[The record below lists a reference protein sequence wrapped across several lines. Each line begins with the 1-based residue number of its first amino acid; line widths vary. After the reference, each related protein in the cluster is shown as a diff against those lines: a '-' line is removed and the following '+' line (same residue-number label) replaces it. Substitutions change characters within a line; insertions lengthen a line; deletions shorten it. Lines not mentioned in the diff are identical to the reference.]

1 MTNQTQLLVEDG
13 ADNTDA
19 PVYDRI
25 AHVTRLLRDS
35 LRELGLEPSVQAA
48 AKAMPDAQSR
58 LRYITSLT
66 EKAANDVLNSA
77 ELAQTELGCLKAN
90 AGRLAEDLGEIL
102 LPVTSEQV
110 VLPVSLANN
119 VQAFLAGVK
128 DDLRPV
134 DAALIDIIT
143 AQAFQDLTGQVA
155 SKLTVLLDRIEHE
168 LVQVLIEYMP
178 EKYSQEM
185 EKDTEAENALLNG
198 PVVEH
203 KESGG
208 TVQNQQQVD
217 DLLAQLGF

>member
-1 MTNQTQLLVEDG
+1 MTNSTQPLPEDG
-13 ADNTDA
+13 KTKAEA

-77 ELAQTELGCLKAN
+77 ELAQSELGSLKAN
-90 AGRLAEDLGEIL
+90 AASLSNELDEALQSA
-102 LPVTSEQV
+102 TQAQV
-110 VLPVSLANN
+110 VIPLALANN
-119 VQAFLAGVK
+119 VQAFLVGVK
-128 DDLRPV
+128 DDIRPV
-134 DAALIDIIT
+134 DTALIDIIT

-155 SKLTVLLDRIEHE
+155 SKLTVLLDRIEQE

-185 EKDTEAENALLNG
+185 EKEAQAEDALLNG

-203 KESGG
+203 KENGG

>member
-1 MTNQTQLLVEDG
+1 MTDSKQALPENG
-13 ADNTDA
+13 NTVDEA

-58 LRYITSLT
+58 IRYITSLT

-77 ELAQTELGCLKAN
+77 ELAQSQLGHLKAS
-90 AGRLAEDLGEIL
+90 AVSLSEELVQAMQPVEQPQVQ
-102 LPVTSEQV
+102 LPVE
-110 VLPVSLANN
+110 LAKNI
-119 VQAFLAGVK
+119 QAFLSGVK
-128 DDLRPV
+128 EEIRPV
-134 DAALIDIIT
+134 DTALIDIIT

-155 SKLTVLLDRIEHE
+155 SKLTVLLDRIEQE

-178 EKYSQEM
+178 EKYSQEVDK
-185 EKDTEAENALLNG
+185 EAQAENALLNG

-203 KESGG
+203 KENGG

>member
-1 MTNQTQLLVEDG
+1 MTDSKQALPENG
-13 ADNTDA
+13 NTVDEA

-58 LRYITSLT
+58 IRYITSLT

-77 ELAQTELGCLKAN
+77 ELAQSQLGHLKAS
-90 AGRLAEDLGEIL
+90 AVSLSEELVQAMQPVEQPQVQ
-102 LPVTSEQV
+102 LPVELV
-110 VLPVSLANN
+110 KNI
-119 VQAFLAGVK
+119 QAFLSGVK
-128 DDLRPV
+128 EEIRPV
-134 DAALIDIIT
+134 DTALIDIIT

-155 SKLTVLLDRIEHE
+155 SKLTVLLDRIEQE

-185 EKDTEAENALLNG
+185 DKEAQAENALLNG

-203 KESGG
+203 KENGG
-208 TVQNQQQVD
+208 TMQNQQQVD

>member
-1 MTNQTQLLVEDG
+1 MTDSTQPLPENG
-13 ADNTDA
+13 SAMGEA

-77 ELAQTELGCLKAN
+77 ELAQSELGRLKAN
-90 AGRLAEDLGEIL
+90 ATSLSEELEQAMQ
-102 LPVTSEQV
+102 PVTHAQV
-110 VLPVSLANN
+110 QLPAELAKN

-128 DDLRPV
+128 EEIRPV

-155 SKLTVLLDRIEHE
+155 SKLTVLLDRIEQE

-185 EKDTEAENALLNG
+185 EKEAQLENALLNG

-203 KESGG
+203 KENGG

>member
-1 MTNQTQLLVEDG
+1 MTDSTQPLPENG
-13 ADNTDA
+13 STMGEA

-77 ELAQTELGCLKAN
+77 ELAQSELGRLKAN
-90 AGRLAEDLGEIL
+90 ATSLSEELEQAMQ
-102 LPVTSEQV
+102 PVTHAQV
-110 VLPVSLANN
+110 QLPAELAKN

-128 DDLRPV
+128 EEIRPV

-155 SKLTVLLDRIEHE
+155 SKLTVLLDRIEQE

-185 EKDTEAENALLNG
+185 EKEAQLENALLNG

-203 KESGG
+203 KENGG

>member
-1 MTNQTQLLVEDG
+1 MKNLTQPLPEDG
-13 ADNTDA
+13 KINAEA

-35 LRELGLEPSVQAA
+35 LRELGLEPSVQSA

-58 LRYITSLT
+58 IRYITSLT

-77 ELAQTELGCLKAN
+77 ELAQSELGHLKAN
-90 AGRLAEDLGEIL
+90 AASLSEELEQAMQSGTHDQVLLSAE
-102 LPVTSEQV
+102 Q
-110 VLPVSLANN
+110 ANN
-119 VQAFLAGVK
+119 VQSFLVGVK
-128 DDLRPV
+128 EELRPV
-134 DAALIDIIT
+134 DTALIDIIT

-155 SKLTVLLDRIEHE
+155 SKLTVLLDRIEQE

-178 EKYSQEM
+178 EKYNQEM
-185 EKDTEAENALLNG
+185 EKEVQAEDALLNG

-203 KESGG
+203 EENGG
-208 TVQNQQQVD
+208 TVKNQQQVD

>member
-1 MTNQTQLLVEDG
+1 MTDSIQPLPENG
-13 ADNTDA
+13 NTLDEA

-58 LRYITSLT
+58 IRYITSLT

-77 ELAQTELGCLKAN
+77 ELAQSQLGHLKAS
-90 AGRLAEDLGEIL
+90 AVSLSEELVQAMQPVEQPQVQ
-102 LPVTSEQV
+102 LPVE
-110 VLPVSLANN
+110 LAKNI
-119 VQAFLAGVK
+119 QAFLSGVK
-128 DDLRPV
+128 EEIRPV
-134 DAALIDIIT
+134 DTALIDIIT

-155 SKLTVLLDRIEHE
+155 SKLTVLLDRIEQE

-185 EKDTEAENALLNG
+185 DKEAQAENALLNG

-203 KESGG
+203 KENGG

>member
-1 MTNQTQLLVEDG
+1 MTDSKQALPENG
-13 ADNTDA
+13 NTVDEA

-58 LRYITSLT
+58 IRYITSLT

-77 ELAQTELGCLKAN
+77 ELAQSQLGHLKAS
-90 AGRLAEDLGEIL
+90 AVSLSEELVQAMQPVEQPQVQ
-102 LPVTSEQV
+102 LPVE
-110 VLPVSLANN
+110 LAKNI
-119 VQAFLAGVK
+119 QAFLSGVK
-128 DDLRPV
+128 EEIRPV
-134 DAALIDIIT
+134 DTALIDIIT

-155 SKLTVLLDRIEHE
+155 SKLTVLLDRIEQE

-185 EKDTEAENALLNG
+185 DKEAQAENALLNG

-203 KESGG
+203 KEHGG
-208 TVQNQQQVD
+208 TVQNRQQVD

>member
-1 MTNQTQLLVEDG
+1 MTDSKQALPENG
-13 ADNTDA
+13 NTVDEA

-58 LRYITSLT
+58 IRYITSLT

-77 ELAQTELGCLKAN
+77 ELAQSQLGHLKAS
-90 AGRLAEDLGEIL
+90 AVSLSEELVQAMQSVEQPQVQ
-102 LPVTSEQV
+102 LPVE
-110 VLPVSLANN
+110 LAKNI
-119 VQAFLAGVK
+119 QAFLSGVK
-128 DDLRPV
+128 EEIRPV
-134 DAALIDIIT
+134 DTALIDIIT

-155 SKLTVLLDRIEHE
+155 SKLTVLLDRIEQE

-185 EKDTEAENALLNG
+185 DKEAQAENALLNG

-203 KESGG
+203 KENGG

>member
-1 MTNQTQLLVEDG
+1 MTDSKQALPENG
-13 ADNTDA
+13 NTVDEA

-58 LRYITSLT
+58 IRYITSLT

-77 ELAQTELGCLKAN
+77 ELAQSQLGHLKAS
-90 AGRLAEDLGEIL
+90 AVSLSEELVQAMQPVEQPQVQ
-102 LPVTSEQV
+102 LPVE
-110 VLPVSLANN
+110 LAKNI
-119 VQAFLAGVK
+119 QAFLSGVK
-128 DDLRPV
+128 EEIRPV
-134 DAALIDIIT
+134 DTALIDIIT

-155 SKLTVLLDRIEHE
+155 SKLTVLLDRIEQE

-185 EKDTEAENALLNG
+185 DKEAQAENALLNG

-203 KESGG
+203 KENGG

>member
-1 MTNQTQLLVEDG
+1 MTDSKQALPENGYTVDE
-13 ADNTDA
+13 A

-77 ELAQTELGCLKAN
+77 ELAQSELVQLKEN
-90 AGRLAEDLGEIL
+90 AASLSEELAQAMRPVTHAQVQ
-102 LPVTSEQV
+102 LPVE
-110 VLPVSLANN
+110 LAKN

-128 DDLRPV
+128 EEIRPV
-134 DAALIDIIT
+134 DTALIDIIT

-155 SKLTVLLDRIEHE
+155 GKLTVLLDRIEQE

-185 EKDTEAENALLNG
+185 DKEAREENALLNG

-203 KESGG
+203 KENGG

>member
-1 MTNQTQLLVEDG
+1 MTNSTQSVAKDG
-13 ADNTDA
+13 KASAEA

-58 LRYITSLT
+58 IRYITSLT

-77 ELAQTELGCLKAN
+77 ELAQEKLGGLKAN
-90 AGRLAEDLGEIL
+90 AAGLSVGLDDALQSATNGL
-102 LPVTSEQV
+102 V
-110 VLPVSLANN
+110 VLSAPLARE
-119 VQAFLAGVK
+119 VQSFLAGVK
-128 DDLRPV
+128 DDIRPV
-134 DAALIDIIT
+134 DTALIDIIT

-155 SKLTVLLDRIEHE
+155 GKLTVLLDRIEQE

-178 EKYSQEM
+178 EKYSHEV
-185 EKDTEAENALLNG
+185 EKDAQAAEALLNG

-203 KESGG
+203 KENSE